1 MKLTPS
7 MDMKK
12 IYFILVMSVFSLTS
26 CITTKP
32 VLFGELDAKELERAK
47 PYVWRELLKEYFL
60 YVCITEGFKD
70 KSLVDDD
77 ISGTVYFDVLPYS
90 PEAFQ
95 EIKAYASSFVETIEP
110 SPIMDHGGKR
120 TVISSCIDKYKS
132 KELDKFVKSMDKYL
146 LKDNNKKKTLVQIN
160 WR

>member
-1 MKLTPS
+1 

-32 VLFGELDAKELERAK
+32 VQFGELDAKELERAK

-60 YVCITEGFKD
+60 CVCITEGFKD
-70 KSLVDDD
+70 KNIDDDD

-120 TVISSCIDKYKS
+120 TVHAQIKESRIVVSCELQRRTSSIWQRGYNCINELVISC
-132 KELDKFVKSMDKYL
+132 
-146 LKDNNKKKTLVQIN
+146 
-160 WR
+160 

>member
-32 VLFGELDAKELERAK
+32 VQFGELDAKELERAK

-60 YVCITEGFKD
+60 CVCITEGFKD
-70 KSLVDDD
+70 KNIVEDD
-77 ISGTVYFDVLPYS
+77 ISEAVYFDVLPYS

-95 EIKAYASSFVETIEP
+95 EVREYAKKFVKTIEP
-110 SPIMDHGGKR
+110 SPVVDLENKR
-120 TVISSCIDKYKS
+120 AVILDCISKYKS
-132 KELDKFVKSMDKYL
+132 KELDKFIKSLDVYL
-146 LKDNNKKKTLVQIN
+146 LK
-160 WR
+160 